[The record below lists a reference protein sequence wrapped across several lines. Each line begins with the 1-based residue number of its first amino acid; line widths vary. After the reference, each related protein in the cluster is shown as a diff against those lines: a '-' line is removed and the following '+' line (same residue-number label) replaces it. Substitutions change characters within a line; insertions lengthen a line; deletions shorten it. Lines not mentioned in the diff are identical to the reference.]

1 MGVYDDKL
9 CKGYGMVW
17 LTRIHGYGMRKVD
30 EVGWRRRWAQV
41 GNGHG
46 GHRGVMVEDTTSS
59 FMDSPIAVDNMTTIA
74 TVQYSGTLSSTLTT
88 ITNPP
93 AQNVTLVAT
102 KFIVSLRSL
111 NPKKYPARVPLT
123 IDHSLLFT
131 VGLRINP
138 CAICVNGGKVMANIN
153 NVTFVMS
160 TTALLQA
167 HYFKMKG
174 IGIQLY
180 RLVSPIRHRGLGN
193 YNPKKNLKN
202 FNLVDPIERNTV
214 VVPFGGWIAI
224 RFIADNPGVSFM
236 HCHLEVHTTWGMKM
250 AKAPM
255 NQFYYPQVTF
265 PNANTKTSKQE
276 A

>member
-1 MGVYDDKL
+1 MIK
-9 CKGYGMVW
+9 
-17 LTRIHGYGMRKVD
+17 
-30 EVGWRRRWAQV
+30 
-41 GNGHG
+41 
-46 GHRGVMVEDTTSS
+46 DTTSS

-153 NVTFVMS
+153 NVTFVMP

-174 IGIQLY
+174 VFTNDFPRNPQISFHHTGTQLT
-180 RLVSPIRHRGLGN
+180 
-193 YNPKKNLKN
+193 N
-202 FNLVDPIERNTV
+202 F
-214 VVPFGGWIAI
+214 
-224 RFIADNPGVSFM
+224 
-236 HCHLEVHTTWGMKM
+236 
-250 AKAPM
+250 
-255 NQFYYPQVTF
+255 
-265 PNANTKTSKQE
+265 
-276 A
+276 